1 MSDACLQTLIS
12 RFPRLELSIT
22 RLYRND
28 PEFRAIC
35 EEMEVADAAR
45 ARWRDLPERAD
56 EYAAI
61 FDRLQDELLEHLTR
75 KTRAE
80 FLRPLQKGL
89 KDNGRNS

>member
-1 MSDACLQTLIS
+1 MADAYLQTLIS

-22 RLYRND
+22 RLYRKD

-56 EYAAI
+56 EYEAI